1 MPPDRHLILYHS
13 PRSRSAGARML
24 LEELNADYELH
35 AFDLSAGQHHEP
47 AYRAINPLGKVPAL
61 RHGDVVVTEQAAV
74 YLYAAELYPEA
85 GLAPAT
91 GDPLRGSYLRWMVF
105 YGSCFEP
112 AIVDRSMNRSACS
125 VFDVTLRRLR
135 YRRRHDR
142 RATGQRALSARRTL
156 HRSGR
161 AVGVRAELDHDVQT
175 DARDAGGAPLSRPRA
190 RTPRHPA
197 RAGGRC
203 GAGGGAGQGEGGRRI
218 GRLTP
223 GTLARDGAGPAHR
236 RAASTPL
243 PQNTVCNPSRATV

>member
-35 AFDLSAGQHHEP
+35 AFDLSAGQHREP

-112 AIVDRSMNRSACS
+112 AIVDRSMNRPPAPYSTSPYGDFDTVVDTIGAQLANGPYLLGERFTAADVLWASALNWITMFKLMPETPA
-125 VFDVTLRRLR
+125 V
-135 YRRRHDR
+135 RHYLDR
-142 RATGQRALSARRTL
+142 VLARPAIQRAQAADAALA
-156 HRSGR
+156 
-161 AVGVRAELDHDVQT
+161 AEQDKVN
-175 DARDAGGAPLSRPRA
+175 AA
-190 RTPRHPA
+190 
-197 RAGGRC
+197 
-203 GAGGGAGQGEGGRRI
+203 
-218 GRLTP
+218 
-223 GTLARDGAGPAHR
+223 
-236 RAASTPL
+236 AAS
-243 PQNTVCNPSRATV
+243 AG